1 MTCLLTD
8 IPFDVKL
15 HLLSY
20 CDAITVLVR
29 ISSLSRSLR
38 AICLKN
44 DDIWKE
50 HCHHVGFTFLIYSS
64 WAFPTSYLRKCLGSV
79 TINMLFFTCYA
90 VLRSCNAFNTL

>member
-1 MTCLLTD
+1 MQSRVLWLLSFINMTCLLTD

-50 HCHHVGFTFLIYSS
+50 HCHHLGISNKLFKEVS
-64 WAFPTSYLRKCLGSV
+64 WVSNYKYVVLH
-79 TINMLFFTCYA
+79 M
-90 VLRSCNAFNTL
+90 LRSPA